1 MVNISYIRV
10 STSEQNITRQE
21 EMFKDLNIDKYYI
34 ERISGK
40 NIKID

>member
-1 MVNISYIRV
+1 MRV